1 MGNGLPKRT
10 SMRLQTFDYGTA
22 GAYFVTICTKD
33 RECIL
38 SQVTNEPPFL
48 NLSQYGEIVEVWI
61 SKIEQKY
68 SEIKVDRYVIMP
80 DHIHLLLFV
89 MRDTEKQYH
98 VPVVE
103 SVIGWFKYQVSK
115 EINRMR
121 GSAGEKFFQRSFY
134 DHVVRDREDYVNIC
148 KYIQQNPLKW
158 NCKT

>member
-1 MGNGLPKRT
+1 
-10 SMRLQTFDYGTA
+10 MRLQTFDYGTA

-115 EINRMR
+115 IALKVFILSSL
-121 GSAGEKFFQRSFY
+121 GWEKVIAALPKASY
-134 DHVVRDREDYVNIC
+134 LEL
-148 KYIQQNPLKW
+148 PMS
-158 NCKT
+158 